1 MKRGLN
7 RKEAAEYI
15 GVGSTKFDELVKVK
29 RMPAPRLLSGIERSL
44 MSSSTVYPDNQMTMK
59 RKQVIGIK
67 NENKIE
73 IYTCSWQWL

>member
-29 RMPAPRLLSGIERSL
+29 RMPAPRLLDKRVIWDREELDEFFDRLPRQSN
-44 MSSSTVYPDNQMTMK
+44 DNEEK
-59 RKQVIGIK
+59 A
-67 NENKIE
+67 
-73 IYTCSWQWL
+73 SDWD

>member
-29 RMPAPRLLSGIERSL
+29 RMPVPRLLDKRVIWDREELDEFFDRL
-44 MSSSTVYPDNQMTMK
+44 PRQANDNEEETSDW
-59 RKQVIGIK
+59 G
-67 NENKIE
+67 
-73 IYTCSWQWL
+73 

>member
-29 RMPAPRLLSGIERSL
+29 RMPVPRLL
-44 MSSSTVYPDNQMTMK
+44 DK
-59 RKQVIGIK
+59 RVIWDREELDEFFDRLPRQANH
-67 NENKIE
+67 NEE
-73 IYTCSWQWL
+73 EASDWG

>member
-29 RMPAPRLLSGIERSL
+29 RMPVPRLLDKRVIWDREELDEFFDRLPRQSN
-44 MSSSTVYPDNQMTMK
+44 DNEEK
-59 RKQVIGIK
+59 A
-67 NENKIE
+67 
-73 IYTCSWQWL
+73 SDWD